1 MEINL
6 ETSMNKVKTAM
17 INNTPAD
24 SFNIAG
30 RALTTAVLAAISLV
44 QKVLTFVGSSL
55 VIIGEISRV
64 VISGLGALIVKLGEI
79 PLPDFNKPVKQE
91 EVQPEPIT
99 MNEASTRVA

>member
-6 ETSMNKVKTAM
+6 ETSMNKVKTTM

-64 VISGLGALIVKLGEI
+64 VISGLALIVKLGEI